1 MLFQDPAIENE
12 YNRWLSQAPEDPYA
26 TKSTV
31 GLHDVLRAHF
41 LILDFF
47 SSEGSGE
54 GVGGVGPK
62 SLDLLQSAVYRQF
75 VSFDGKD
82 KWSTPFEKAATL
94 MYGII
99 KNHPFHDANKRTSF
113 LSALLFMQKIG
124 RTPKLKQRDFED
136 FVVNIADNKLDK
148 YGQYRDLMKK
158 YDDPEVRFIAD
169 FLKRNTRDVDNQNYT
184 VTFHELNQILK
195 SHGFELTNPSGNYI
209 DVVKIEQRSDGYV
222 GPYNSTR
229 VEIKLAQ
236 IGFPGWKKQVSKGA
250 IRTVRDSTKLTAQE
264 GIDSKS
270 FFHGVDPVNSLIDT
284 YAAPLKRLA
293 FR

>member
-1 MLFQDPAIENE
+1 MIFQDPAIENE
-12 YNRWLSQAPEDPYA
+12 YNRWIAQAPEDPYA
-26 TKSTV
+26 TKATV

-47 SSEGSGE
+47 SAERTGE

-82 KWSTPFEKAATL
+82 KWNTPFEKAATL

-99 KNHPFHDANKRTSF
+99 KNHPFHDANKRTGF
-113 LSALLFMQKIG
+113 LSALLFMQQIG
-124 RTPKLKQRDFED
+124 RTPKVKQREFED
-136 FVVNIADNKLDK
+136 FVVDIADDKLEK
-148 YGQYRDLMKK
+148 YSRYKDLSKK
-158 YDDPEVRFIAD
+158 HEDPEVQFIAD
-169 FLKRNTRDVDNQNYT
+169 FLKRSTRDVDNQTYT

-195 SHGFELTNPSGNYI
+195 SYGFELVNPSGNYI
-209 DVVKIEQRSDGYV
+209 DVAKVDQRSDGQV
-222 GPYNSTR
+222 GPYHSTR
-229 VEIKLAQ
+229 IETKLAQ
-236 IGFPGWKKQVSKGA
+236 IGFPGWKKQVTRSA
-250 IRTVRDSTKLTAQE
+250 IKTVREATKLTAQE

-270 FFHGVDPVNSLIDT
+270 FFHGADPVNSLIDT